1 MHNNNNYY
9 NYNGYIII
17 SKRLYTSKSYQT
29 IFSAPGKNISS
40 FSGRRIRYMVSNNG
54 EVETDAMMFV

>member
-1 MHNNNNYY
+1 MMHNYNHNNNNDYF
-9 NYNGYIII
+9 II
-17 SKRLYTSKSYQT
+17 SIRLYTGKSYET

-40 FSGRRIRYMVSNNG
+40 FSGRRIRYVISNNG